1 MLDFQLARIVF
12 KGGLDLADPFLIS
25 PKNLTVLQDAVFDDA
40 ETIIQR
46 PGYNAVPTEDSIT
59 HNPALGTPIRM
70 SRNGS
75 APLLESS
82 AGLHTM
88 NPAGYSTPV
97 MSQQARQVSFPS
109 NNPVFTRATAEQ
121 SQIATI
127 TDTGAGWLPVLGT
140 QEYDCASASGW
151 TVFAWQ
157 ETAPD
162 GVNNQIHVRVYDE
175 VTRVV
180 VGESIQFLAGN
191 SFECPRVVAG
201 KSNGQI
207 VVLCS
212 NSATFVISYLA
223 IDVTNHVIG
232 VPWAALPVTVANISR
247 QFDAIM
253 SASDNQQLVV
263 TYRTGALQNRTV
275 RFNTAISAEAGAALF
290 AVAAAPNA
298 LSLVEFRN
306 TVTARTTYCSLYTTA
321 AGLRGHW
328 LDFVGGVQAEVNIRN
343 TATSMARCTGIEI
356 DSANSTFR
364 VFVDEHDTGAY
375 LTPPGDDTK
384 IVDLEVNKNALTV
397 ASTTVTNGGVL
408 IASRPALINGAVY
421 LSTYY
426 PSSID
431 PSVFVMRYEGAG
443 LSQYAQVVAR
453 LAQGE
458 AGNFRD
464 LWQKSWRVASLIPLA
479 GSTGFAV
486 PLMRWGSYTSTV
498 GSTIATPSQL
508 WRADID
514 VLTQSLN
521 YAEVNGL
528 TVLAGACPHIF
539 DGDAFFEAGFNH
551 VPQITNGVLGGAGGL
566 GIGTY
571 RFVATFSCRDARGN
585 WHESG
590 PSNIL
595 TLSPGGVSGY
605 TLTVR
610 TLRLTN
616 RSNVKI
622 NIYRTVANGSVFYR
636 DTGVANAFS
645 AGLSDASLIAG
656 TVLTLQSQGGD
667 LTRAPLPTCRYVAE
681 HQDRLFFCGGED
693 GYDIFFTHR
702 RSDSSAPEF
711 STLLRRRVPASWG
724 RVVGIASIDEKLVIV
739 CERRVGFLYGEG
751 PTRTGAQDNYSQPVE
766 AVSGYGA
773 RWDSPGSIIRS
784 DEGVWFQSLRGIR
797 LITRQFSLAKSE
809 DGNDFGSEVDNFIGQ
824 TKVLRALANAT
835 KQQFRFYCADGTVY
849 VYDTLW
855 SQWSKFT
862 NHACT
867 DAIVAGDSFYH
878 YSGTS
883 LFVAADTA
891 RSDNGTII
899 TGVFETSWLNF
910 AGLMGFQ
917 RVTHLQALGQL
928 NGANVADAGLTTTW
942 EAYYDYDLAGSSVQS
957 LGAVTYT
964 AGSTQPRFETEIQ
977 LPKQK
982 CQALKLR
989 VTFAN
994 QNAADQARFRLT
1006 ALSLRV
1012 GLKKGRAKLAT
1023 ADRH

>member
-46 PGYNAVPTEDSIT
+46 PGYNSVPTEDAIT
-59 HNPALGTPIRM
+59 RNPALGTPIRM
-70 SRNGS
+70 ARNGS

-82 AGLHTM
+82 FGLHTM

-97 MSQQARQVSFPS
+97 KSQQAQQAGFNVSA
-109 NNPVFTRATAEQ
+109 PVFTRATAEQ

-127 TDTGAGWLPVLGT
+127 IDTGAGWLPVLGT
-140 QEYDCASASGW
+140 QEYDCASYGGW
-151 TVFAWQ
+151 TAFAWQ

-175 VTRVV
+175 ATRVV
-180 VGESIQFLAGN
+180 VGESILFVAAN
-191 SFECPRVVAG
+191 SFESVRVVAG
-201 KSNGQI
+201 NHSNNSNI
-207 VVLCS
+207 FVLCS
-212 NSATFVISYLA
+212 NSATFVMQFLN
-223 IDVTNHVIG
+223 IDVSAHSIG
-232 VPWAALPVTVANISR
+232 TWTALPVTVANVSKL
-247 QFDAIM
+247 FDAIL
-253 SASDNQQLVV
+253 STRNNGDLVV

-298 LSLVEFRN
+298 LSLVEYNN
-306 TVTARTTYCSLYTTA
+306 TATARTTYCSLYTTA
-321 AGLRGHW
+321 AGLRAHW
-328 LDFVGGVQAEVNIRN
+328 LDFVGGVQAEVNVRN

-375 LTPPGDDTK
+375 FTPPGDDTK
-384 IVDLEVNKNALTV
+384 IIDLEVNKNALTV
-397 ASTTVTNGGVL
+397 ASTTATNGGSL
-408 IASRPALINGAVY
+408 IASRPTLVDGKVY

-426 PSSID
+426 PGAID
-431 PSVFVMRYEGAG
+431 PSYLVMRLEGNG
-443 LSQYAQVVAR
+443 LSQYAQFVAR

-464 LWQKSWRVASLIPLA
+464 LWQKSWRVSSLIQTA
-479 GSTGFAV
+479 TGFTTPV
-486 PLMRWGSYTSTV
+486 MRWGSYTSTV
-498 GSTIATPSQL
+498 GSTVATSSQL

-528 TVLAGACPHIF
+528 TVLAGACPYIY
-539 DGDAFFEAGFNH
+539 DGDAFFESGFNH
-551 VPQITNGVLGGAGGL
+551 VPQITTGVLGGAGGL
-566 GIGTY
+566 TIGSY

-590 PSNIL
+590 PSNVL
-595 TLSPGGVSGY
+595 TLNPAGVSGY

-645 AGLSDASLIAG
+645 AGLSDASLVTG
-656 TVLTLQSQGGD
+656 TVFTLQSQGGD

-702 RSDSSAPEF
+702 RNDSFAPEF

-739 CERRVGFLYGEG
+739 CERRVGFIYGEG

-784 DEGVWFQSLRGIR
+784 DEGIWFQSLRGIR
-797 LITRQFSLAKSE
+797 LITRQFSLARSA
-809 DGNDFGSEVDNFIGQ
+809 DDNDFGSEVDNFIGP

-835 KQQFRFYCADGTVY
+835 KQQYRFYCADGTVF

-855 SQWSKFT
+855 RQWSKFT
-862 NHACT
+862 NHSCT

-883 LFVAADTA
+883 LFVASDSA

-899 TGVFETSWLNF
+899 TGVLETAWLNF

-928 NGANVADAGLTTTW
+928 NGANVADVGLTTTW

-957 LGAVTYT
+957 LGAITYT
-964 AGSTQPRFETEIQ
+964 AGSTQPRFEAEIQ

-994 QNAADQARFRLT
+994 QNAADQARLRLT